1 MVSRARVDGLR
12 RRSSFGSRSTLIGYA
27 PHVLSPLPTV
37 YSLQQLSRAALLD
50 SLPLLR
56 RFTSTRQLAM
66 PADAAA
72 AAGPSSSSAPRPS
85 GRDLDSLEKARSSR
99 SLRIAIVTE
108 NFLPKVDG
116 VTRTL
121 AMLLE
126 HLQAEGHEA
135 LVLGPSTPLVRPS
148 LQALLKVVLQLTR
161 SRRARRRRTPAP
173 RSSRRK
179 VRARPERRL
188 LATSPA
194 DAAPSSALAG
204 IPLLGVYRGLG
215 LNFLRPRF
223 IRKLRE
229 FDADLVMFVDPI
241 WLCAQCVAPFLSI
254 ARRACA
260 LEADD
265 RARQND
271 PGHPVLLPAHAAP
284 LLVPHK
290 PRHVRAD
297 PLSLP
302 RARRTLSD
310 EHLCAGT
317 RPSLASRG
325 SRPSCGACS
334 GPCTVAAT

>member
-37 YSLQQLSRAALLD
+37 CSLQQLLRATLLY

-126 HLQAEGHEA
+126 HLRAEGHEA

-161 SRRARRRRTPAP
+161 SGRARRRRTPAP

-179 VRARPERRL
+179 VRARPERSSSCE
-188 LATSPA
+188 TSPA

-241 WLCAQCVAPFLSI
+241 WLCAQYVALFLAI
-254 ARRACA
+254 A
-260 LEADD
+260 
-265 RARQND
+265 
-271 PGHPVLLPAHAAP
+271 
-284 LLVPHK
+284 
-290 PRHVRAD
+290 
-297 PLSLP
+297 
-302 RARRTLSD
+302 
-310 EHLCAGT
+310 
-317 RPSLASRG
+317 
-325 SRPSCGACS
+325 
-334 GPCTVAAT
+334 